1 MQENKPF
8 RSGFI
13 GIVGAPNVGK
23 STLLNQILGQKIA
36 ITSEKPQTT
45 RHRIL
50 GIAHL
55 REAQLIFLD
64 TPGIHRAK
72 GALNVRIVDVALQA
86 LGDVD
91 LVLFMT
97 DGASQDEQSNSIIL
111 KALKKNNLPV
121 VLAINKVDLMKKERI
136 LLLIDWWREAYPFKG
151 IVPISALQRTQIE
164 ELLSEMVTAL
174 PEGPRYY
181 PEETVTELPER
192 FIAGEMI
199 REKVFRMTGEEI
211 PYAVAVTV
219 ESFKE
224 RPGKAL
230 IDIQATIHVER
241 ESQKPIVIGKAGQK
255 IKKIGAA
262 ARKDIERMVG
272 CKVFLKLWVRVQKN
286 WTKDERAVKR
296 LGY

>member
-1 MQENKPF
+1 MQENTLFK
-8 RSGFI
+8 SGFI

-55 REAQLIFLD
+55 RGAQLVFLD
-64 TPGIHRAK
+64 TPGIHQAK
-72 GALNVRIVDVALQA
+72 GALNERIVDVAMKTF
-86 LGDVD
+86 GDVD
-91 LVLFMT
+91 LLLLIT
-97 DGASQDEQSNSIIL
+97 DGASQDEESNRIIL
-111 KALKKNNLPV
+111 KALEKKSMPV
-121 VLAINKVDLMKKERI
+121 FLAINKVDLVQKKKI
-136 LLLIDWWREAYPFKG
+136 LPLIDWWREAYPFKG
-151 IVPISALQRTQIE
+151 IVPVSALQRTQIDV
-164 ELLSEMVTAL
+164 LLSEMVTAL

-224 RPGKAL
+224 RPGQAL

-241 ESQKPIVIGKAGQK
+241 ESQKPIVIGKGGQK
-255 IKKIGAA
+255 IKRIGAA
-262 ARKDIERMVG
+262 SRKDIERMVG

-286 WTKDERAVKR
+286 WTKDERTVKR